1 MIFTDISHARVEGAN
16 CVVGIIAGVDI
27 CDLSVIIIQSLSK
40 NYVDNPQVLCAFRI
54 CHDCQSGAP

>member
-27 CDLSVIIIQSLSK
+27 CDLSVIIIQNLSK
-40 NYVDNPQVLCAFRI
+40 NMLMTEK
-54 CHDCQSGAP
+54 S